1 MAPQAMIPRC
11 RTVGRSTIAA
21 GLDLSPRRRHTR
33 TRRLSLDKQKRDS
46 SENTTLC
53 HSVIHVD
60 LARHHSKRWRL
71 FGGCLAFLIKNLYYE
86 DIAANIP
93 NISDHEAQGIKVY
106 LNQNKAINI
115 YNMYHPSNN
124 KLIDD
129 GKMAQFLIATNDE
142 NATNPSGDSYQI
154 SSKIKFEIKDKKV
167 EKKGLKD

>member
-1 MAPQAMIPRC
+1 MIPRC

-71 FGGCLAFLIKNLYYE
+71 FDEPRSGRPPTAVTQEKIELVRFLLREDRRITYQQLKKNV
-86 DIAANIP
+86 
-93 NISDHEAQGIKVY
+93 GIGSA
-106 LNQNKAINI
+106 AINTI
-115 YNMYHPSNN
+115 
-124 KLIDD
+124 I
-129 GKMAQFLIATNDE
+129 NDH
-142 NATNPSGDSYQI
+142 
-154 SSKIKFEIKDKKV
+154 
-167 EKKGLKD
+167 LKY